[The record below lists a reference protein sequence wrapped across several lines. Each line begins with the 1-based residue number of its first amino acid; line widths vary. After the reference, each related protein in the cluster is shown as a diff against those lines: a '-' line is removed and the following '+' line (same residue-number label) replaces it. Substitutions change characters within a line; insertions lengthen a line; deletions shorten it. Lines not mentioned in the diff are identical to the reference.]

1 MGKGTHNGGW
11 TRCRGRVHGGAQRA
25 KRAKNEANVTTT
37 QSTLKTWEEGAIP
50 LERATTTQ

>member
-1 MGKGTHNGGW
+1 MGKGTHDGGW